1 MYKYI
6 TRDYDS
12 NNQDQIVLPGGNYQ
26 GIGLAFEGTNL
37 AGQTLAIGDL
47 GFLRLYA
54 PNGSKLW
61 DFSLDRMFGFV
72 GRKMF
77 GTQRFSSTI
86 AAAIEAFLYIPFHW
100 NQDNN
105 IVRLGSGYVLEYQH
119 NTLSAITTTLHLTV
133 MLQRGLGIQRYMPRY
148 NDFNIRSLSSE
159 TTLEE
164 FARKNHTMVAIVPTA
179 NISVIKLEK
188 DNNLIT

>member
-6 TRDYDS
+6 TRDYDA

-26 GIGLAFEGTNL
+26 GIGLALEGTNL
-37 AGQTLAIGDL
+37 AG
-47 GFLRLYA
+47 
-54 PNGSKLW
+54 P
-61 DFSLDRMFGFV
+61 
-72 GRKMF
+72 
-77 GTQRFSSTI
+77 TI
-86 AAAIEAFLYIPFHW
+86 AAAIEVFLDIPFHW
-100 NQDNN
+100 NPDNN

-119 NTLSAITTTLHLTV
+119 NTLSAITATLNLTL

-148 NDFNIRSLSSE
+148 NDFNIRSLSAE
-159 TTLEE
+159 TTPDE
-164 FARKNHTMVAIVPTA
+164 FARKNLAMVAIVPTA